1 MTTIFLR
8 NRWRGL
14 EVRYNLEAACLEV
27 RRLREI
33 TEEVGE
39 SDDGL
44 RSGGVITRLEGFGEW
59 SAMEAEYDE
68 EKELLAGGR
77 EKAAALRTEE
87 ERRAQAA
94 AAYEARPVLTV
105 QVKDGQLFVDGESID
120 VDRLIREAVEATEKP
135 SVRLEFP
142 GYRLVESVD
151 EWLGEPW
158 ESPRVSAFESRK
170 GGGVVV
176 AFGCDG

>member
-1 MTTIFLR
+1 MFINLR
-8 NRWRGL
+8 NYAGY
-14 EVRYNLEAACLEV
+14 EVRYNLEADCLEV
-27 RRLREI
+27 RRLHQV
-33 TEEVGE
+33 EVVTDE

-44 RSGGVITRLEGFGEW
+44 RSGGHIVTRLEGVGEW
-59 SAMEAEYDE
+59 RAMEAEYDE
-68 EKELLAGGR
+68 EKELLAEGR
-77 EKAAALRTEE
+77 EKAAALRAEE

-94 AAYEARPVLTV
+94 ADYEARPVLTV
-105 QVKDGQLFVDGESID
+105 QVKDGQLFIDGESID
-120 VDRLIREAVEATEKP
+120 VDRLIREAVRETEMP
-135 SVRLEFP
+135 VVRLEFP